1 VPKHFIRR
9 SLIASSTAAF
19 ATMAVFGQ
27 REMVRVTVKDSG
39 QIRMISTAGA
49 TVGDVLTQEHI
60 VLGELDRCVP
70 APSSPLESGAKIS
83 ITRVRIDTVT
93 ETTTLS
99 FPVRHTYD
107 TDLRAGIKQV
117 LVAGKPGSKSQ
128 VYRETIKDGIR
139 VSRRLVS
146 SKTTLPTTQVVRV
159 GLRGMQLASR
169 GAVPHRRIL
178 NMVATGYGPHENGRW
193 GNRTA
198 MGTRVGYGTVAV
210 DPRVIPLGTRL
221 YVEGYGYAVAR
232 DTGRLIKGRRI
243 DLGFGSTSE
252 ARRVGRRPVRVLVL
266 R

>member
-1 VPKHFIRR
+1 MPNNFIRR
-9 SLIASSTAAF
+9 SLIATSTAAF
-19 ATMAVFGQ
+19 AAMAVFGQ
-27 REMVRVTVKDSG
+27 QEMIRVSLTDSG
-39 QIRMISTAGA
+39 QTRSISTVGA
-49 TVGDVLTQEHI
+49 TVGDVLRQERI
-60 VLGELDRCVP
+60 VLGKLDRCVP
-70 APSSPLESGAKIS
+70 SPSSPLAGGASIA
-83 ITRVRIDTVT
+83 ITRIRVDTVT
-93 ETTTLS
+93 ETTTLA

-107 TDLRAGIKQV
+107 ADLRAGIKQV
-117 LVAGKPGSKSQ
+117 LVAGKSGTKSV
-128 VYRETIKDGIR
+128 VYRETVKDGVR
-139 VSRRLVS
+139 VARKLVS
-146 SKTTLPTTQVVRV
+146 SNTTPPTTQVVRI

-169 GAVPHRRIL
+169 GAVPHRRVL
-178 NMVATGYGPHENGRW
+178 NMVATGYGPYENGPW